1 MTDSFNT
8 LELIMFVRRLLVS
21 AVLACLAACA
31 APTSTFV
38 VDKNPNL
45 KQRTSIGSVD
55 ALDYQLMPKRESAAF
70 SATVSTQNANSTALC
85 LQQHLS
91 SEFKLPPEFISHK
104 VYTDNN
110 HSVGLI
116 NPFTKVEGITMDVVN
131 KGSSSEIKLYDNGNL
146 LSRAWKQL
154 PSKCGQGKTT
164 TLAQDTGSKTKTT
177 APAQSGVDFI
187 AASKAENKPAVAL
200 ATSTPAVIKAAPAVK
215 ATPARIIQDS
225 IPAISLQAAK
235 AVSASPSSA
244 FNVSNTAPV
253 LATAAKESSINTPV
267 AHSSFT
273 QETPEPINFV
283 ARTDAASPTEPARWD
298 RGDLTQDDMSI
309 IAPATAAVVTPAMA
323 IAAKSMASNG
333 NNNANTIKASGNRA
347 ATSSKPTTTSKAA
360 ESSKP
365 KASSKKPAESQEK
378 ATNNRGKTTAANANN
393 SKQTAKDK
401 VNNSRNKAD
410 DNKANSKNSRTKA
423 TEKADKAENTKNS
436 RTKNSKAA
444 AAEEKNSS
452 KAKNSRN
459 KAQDKDDNKTSKSKK
474 TNERNVKADKND
486 DNNKTNNKK
495 ASAKNNDSGKN
506 NKKTTQERD
515 NSSKAKASGNKSKAT
530 DKKAESAKKIPKKDK
545 AK

>member
-1 MTDSFNT
+1 
-8 LELIMFVRRLLVS
+8 MFVRRLLVS
-21 AVLACLAACA
+21 AVLASLAACA

-45 KQRTSIGSVD
+45 KQRTTIGSVD

-146 LSRAWKQL
+146 LSHAWKQL

-164 TLAQDTGSKTKTT
+164 TLAQDTDTGSKTKTA

-187 AASKAENKPAVAL
+187 AASKSENKPTVAL
-200 ATSTPAVIKAAPAVK
+200 ATSTPAVIKAVPAVK

-225 IPAISLQAAK
+225 TPALPLQAAR
-235 AVSASPSSA
+235 AVPASPSSA
-244 FNVSNTAPV
+244 FNASNTAPV

-267 AHSSFT
+267 ARSSFT
-273 QETPEPINFV
+273 QETPAPTNFV
-283 ARTDAASPTEPARWD
+283 ARTDASTSDNTRWD
-298 RGDLTQDDMSI
+298 HGDLTQDDMSI

-323 IAAKSMASNG
+323 IAAKSMASND
-333 NNNANTIKASGNRA
+333 NNNASTVKANNNRV
-347 ATSSKPTTTSKAA
+347 ATTSKPTTTSKAV
-360 ESSKP
+360 ESTKP
-365 KASSKKPAESQEK
+365 KAIASKKPAESQEK
-378 ATNNRGKTTAANANN
+378 ATNSRGKTTTANTSN

-401 VNNSRNKAD
+401 TSNSRNKAD
-410 DNKANSKNSRTKA
+410 DNKTNSKNSRTKA

-459 KAQDKDDNKTSKSKK
+459 KAQDKDDNKTSKGKK

-530 DKKAESAKKIPKKDK
+530 DKKAESAKKAPKKDK

>member
-55 ALDYQLMPKRESAAF
+55 ALDYQLMPKRDSAAF
-70 SATVSTQNANSTALC
+70 SSTVSTQNANSTALC

-91 SEFKLPPEFISHK
+91 SEFKLPPEFVSHK

-131 KGSSSEIKLYDNGNL
+131 NGSNSEIKLYDNGNL

-164 TLAQDTGSKTKTT
+164 TLAQESSSKAKP
-177 APAQSGVDFI
+177 AAKAQSGVDFI
-187 AASKAENKPAVAL
+187 AASKAETKPAVAVV
-200 ATSTPAVIKAAPAVK
+200 ANTPAVIKAAPVIK
-215 ATPARIIQDS
+215 ATPARSVKES
-225 IPAISLQAAK
+225 IPATPLQAARVMPESK
-235 AVSASPSSA
+235 TTA
-244 FNVSNTAPV
+244 FNASQNNAPKIV
-253 LATAAKESSINTPV
+253 ATAANEAAINTPLARISDTQANLNTSNFAARSDTVV
-267 AHSSFT
+267 ANNNWEH
-273 QETPEPINFV
+273 
-283 ARTDAASPTEPARWD
+283 
-298 RGDLTQDDMSI
+298 GDLTQDDMNI

-323 IAAKSMASNG
+323 VAAQKMVS
-333 NNNANTIKASGNRA
+333 NNANNAKASSSRA
-347 ATSSKPTTTSKAA
+347 VTTSKPSTSSKTVETSKA
-360 ESSKP
+360 
-365 KASSKKPAESQEK
+365 KATASKKQADSQEK
-378 ATNNRGKTTAANANN
+378 ASNSRSKTTAANQNN
-393 SKQTAKDK
+393 KQTAKDK
-401 VNNSRNKAD
+401 TASNARNKAD
-410 DNKANSKNSRTKA
+410 DNKTNS
-423 TEKADKAENTKNS
+423 
-436 RTKNSKAA
+436 
-444 AAEEKNSS
+444 
-452 KAKNSRN
+452 KNSRN
-459 KAQDKDDNKTSKSKK
+459 KATEKAETNKNSRAKNSKADSADEKNSSKTKNNRNKTQNTDDNKTSKGKK
-474 TNERNVKADKND
+474 TNERNVKADKP
-486 DNNKTNNKK
+486 DNNSKTSNKK
-495 ASAKNNDSGKN
+495 AAAKNTDSTKN

-530 DKKAESAKKIPKKDK
+530 DKKAESAKKAPKKDK

>member
-1 MTDSFNT
+1 
-8 LELIMFVRRLLVS
+8 MFVRRLLVS
-21 AVLACLAACA
+21 AVLASLAACA

-45 KQRTSIGSVD
+45 KQRTTIGSVD

-225 IPAISLQAAK
+225 TPAIPLQAAK

-244 FNVSNTAPV
+244 FNTSNTTPV
-253 LATAAKESSINTPV
+253 LATAA
-267 AHSSFT
+267 
-273 QETPEPINFV
+273 
-283 ARTDAASPTEPARWD
+283 
-298 RGDLTQDDMSI
+298 
-309 IAPATAAVVTPAMA
+309 
-323 IAAKSMASNG
+323 
-333 NNNANTIKASGNRA
+333 
-347 ATSSKPTTTSKAA
+347 
-360 ESSKP
+360 
-365 KASSKKPAESQEK
+365 
-378 ATNNRGKTTAANANN
+378 
-393 SKQTAKDK
+393 
-401 VNNSRNKAD
+401 
-410 DNKANSKNSRTKA
+410 
-423 TEKADKAENTKNS
+423 
-436 RTKNSKAA
+436 
-444 AAEEKNSS
+444 
-452 KAKNSRN
+452 
-459 KAQDKDDNKTSKSKK
+459 
-474 TNERNVKADKND
+474 
-486 DNNKTNNKK
+486 
-495 ASAKNNDSGKN
+495 
-506 NKKTTQERD
+506 
-515 NSSKAKASGNKSKAT
+515 
-530 DKKAESAKKIPKKDK
+530 
-545 AK
+545 

>member
-1 MTDSFNT
+1 
-8 LELIMFVRRLLVS
+8 MFVRRLLVS
-21 AVLACLAACA
+21 AVLASLAACA

-45 KQRTSIGSVD
+45 KQRTTIGSVD

-200 ATSTPAVIKAAPAVK
+200 AANTPAVIKAAPAVK

-225 IPAISLQAAK
+225 TPAIPLQAAK

-244 FNVSNTAPV
+244 FNTSNTTPV
-253 LATAAKESSINTPV
+253 LATAAKEPSINTPV
-267 AHSSFT
+267 VRSSFT
-273 QETPEPINFV
+273 QETPTPTNFV
-283 ARTDAASPTEPARWD
+283 ARTDASTSDSARWD
-298 RGDLTQDDMSI
+298 HGDLTQDDMNI

-323 IAAKSMASNG
+323 IAAKSMASND
-333 NNNANTIKASGNRA
+333 NNNSNANAVKASSSRT

-365 KASSKKPAESQEK
+365 KASSKKTAESQEK

-401 VNNSRNKAD
+401 
-410 DNKANSKNSRTKA
+410 AN
-423 TEKADKAENTKNS
+423 
-436 RTKNSKAA
+436 
-444 AAEEKNSS
+444 
-452 KAKNSRN
+452 NSRN
-459 KAQDKDDNKTSKSKK
+459 KAQDKDDNKTSKGKK

-530 DKKAESAKKIPKKDK
+530 DKKAESAKKTPKKDK

>member
-1 MTDSFNT
+1 
-8 LELIMFVRRLLVS
+8 MFVRRLLVC
-21 AVLACLAACA
+21 AVLASLAACA

-55 ALDYQLMPKRESAAF
+55 ALDYQLMPKRSSAAF
-70 SATVSTQNANSTALC
+70 SSTVSTQDANNTALC

-91 SEFKLPPEFISHK
+91 SEFKLPPEFVSHK

-164 TLAQDTGSKTKTT
+164 TLAQETGSGKKTKTA

-187 AASKAENKPAVAL
+187 AASKAENKPTVAL
-200 ATSTPAVIKAAPAVK
+200 AASTPAVIKAAPAIK

-225 IPAISLQAAK
+225 TPAIPLQAAQ
-235 AVSASPSSA
+235 AVSTSPSSA
-244 FNVSNTAPV
+244 FNAHNTAPV
-253 LATAAKESSINTPV
+253 LATAAKESSMNTPV
-267 AHSSFT
+267 ARSSFT
-273 QETPEPINFV
+273 QETPDPINFV

-323 IAAKSMASNG
+323 IAAKSMASYD

-347 ATSSKPTTTSKAA
+347 ATSNKPTTTSKAA

-365 KASSKKPAESQEK
+365 KASSKKPAENQEK
-378 ATNNRGKTTAANANN
+378 ATNNRGKTTTANASN

-401 VNNSRNKAD
+401 TSNSRNKAD
-410 DNKANSKNSRTKA
+410 DNKINSKSSRTKA

-459 KAQDKDDNKTSKSKK
+459 KAQDKDDNKTSKGKK

-486 DNNKTNNKK
+486 DNNKSNNKK

-530 DKKAESAKKIPKKDK
+530 DKKAESAKKAPKKDK

>member
-1 MTDSFNT
+1 
-8 LELIMFVRRLLVS
+8 MFVRRLLVS
-21 AVLACLAACA
+21 AVLASLAACA

-45 KQRTSIGSVD
+45 KQRTTIGSVD

-200 ATSTPAVIKAAPAVK
+200 AANTPAVIKAAPAVK

-225 IPAISLQAAK
+225 TPAIPLQAAK

-244 FNVSNTAPV
+244 FNTSNTTPV
-253 LATAAKESSINTPV
+253 LATAAKEPSINTPV
-267 AHSSFT
+267 TRSSFT
-273 QETPEPINFV
+273 QETPAPTNFV
-283 ARTDAASPTEPARWD
+283 ARTDASTSDSARWD
-298 RGDLTQDDMSI
+298 HGDLTQDDMSI

-323 IAAKSMASNG
+323 IAAKNMASND
-333 NNNANTIKASGNRA
+333 NSNANAVKASSSRTV
-347 ATSSKPTTTSKAA
+347 TSSKPTTTSKAA

-365 KASSKKPAESQEK
+365 KASSKKPAASQEK

-401 VNNSRNKAD
+401 ANNSRNKAD

-436 RTKNSKAA
+436 RTKSSKAA

-459 KAQDKDDNKTSKSKK
+459 KAQDKDDNKTSKGKK

-530 DKKAESAKKIPKKDK
+530 DKKAESAKKAPKKDK

>member
-1 MTDSFNT
+1 
-8 LELIMFVRRLLVS
+8 MFVRRLLVS
-21 AVLACLAACA
+21 AVLASLAACA

-45 KQRTSIGSVD
+45 KQRTTIGSVD

-225 IPAISLQAAK
+225 TPAIPLQAAK

-244 FNVSNTAPV
+244 FNTSNTAPV

-267 AHSSFT
+267 VRSSFT
-273 QETPEPINFV
+273 QETPAPTNFV
-283 ARTDAASPTEPARWD
+283 ARTDASTSDSARWD
-298 RGDLTQDDMSI
+298 HGDLTQDDMSI

-323 IAAKSMASNG
+323 IAAKSMASNV
-333 NNNANTIKASGNRA
+333 NSNANAVKASSSRV

-393 SKQTAKDK
+393 SKQTAKD
-401 VNNSRNKAD
+401 KAD

-459 KAQDKDDNKTSKSKK
+459 KAQDKDDNKTSKGKK

-530 DKKAESAKKIPKKDK
+530 DKKAESAKKAPKKDK

>member
-1 MTDSFNT
+1 
-8 LELIMFVRRLLVS
+8 MFVRRLLVS
-21 AVLACLAACA
+21 AVLASLAACA

-45 KQRTSIGSVD
+45 KQRTTIGSVD

-177 APAQSGVDFI
+177 TPAQSGVDFI

-200 ATSTPAVIKAAPAVK
+200 AASTPAVVKAAPAIK

-225 IPAISLQAAK
+225 TPAIPLQAAR
-235 AVSASPSSA
+235 AVSASPNSA
-244 FNVSNTAPV
+244 FNASNTAPV
-253 LATAAKESSINTPV
+253 LATPAKESSINIPV
-267 AHSSFT
+267 ARSSFT
-273 QETPEPINFV
+273 QETPAPINFV
-283 ARTDAASPTEPARWD
+283 ARTDAASSTEPARWD
-298 RGDLTQDDMSI
+298 HGDLTQDDMSI
-309 IAPATAAVVTPAMA
+309 IAPATAAVVTPVMA
-323 IAAKSMASNG
+323 IAAKSMASNDG
-333 NNNANTIKASGNRA
+333 NNVNTVKASSSRA
-347 ATSSKPTTTSKAA
+347 TTSSKPTTTSKAA

-393 SKQTAKDK
+393 SKQTAKD
-401 VNNSRNKAD
+401 KAD

-495 ASAKNNDSGKN
+495 ASAKNNDSGKI

-530 DKKAESAKKIPKKDK
+530 DKKAESAKKAPKKDK

>member
-1 MTDSFNT
+1 
-8 LELIMFVRRLLVS
+8 MFVRRLLVS
-21 AVLACLAACA
+21 AVLASLAACA

-45 KQRTSIGSVD
+45 KQRTTIGSVD

-200 ATSTPAVIKAAPAVK
+200 AASTPAVIKAVPAIK

-225 IPAISLQAAK
+225 TPAIPLQAAK

-244 FNVSNTAPV
+244 FNTSNTAPV

-267 AHSSFT
+267 ARSSFT
-273 QETPEPINFV
+273 QETPAPTNFV
-283 ARTDAASPTEPARWD
+283 ARTDESTSDSARWD
-298 RGDLTQDDMSI
+298 HGDLTQDDMSI

-323 IAAKSMASNG
+323 IAAKSMASND
-333 NNNANTIKASGNRA
+333 NNNSNANAVKASSSRT

-365 KASSKKPAESQEK
+365 KTSSKKPAESQEK

-401 VNNSRNKAD
+401 ANNSRNKAD

-459 KAQDKDDNKTSKSKK
+459 KAQDKDDNKTSKGKK

-530 DKKAESAKKIPKKDK
+530 DKKAESAKKAPKKDK

>member
-1 MTDSFNT
+1 
-8 LELIMFVRRLLVS
+8 MFVRRLLVS
-21 AVLACLAACA
+21 AVLASLAACA

-45 KQRTSIGSVD
+45 KQRTTIGSVD

-177 APAQSGVDFI
+177 TPAQSGVDFI

-200 ATSTPAVIKAAPAVK
+200 AASTPAVIKAVPAIK

-225 IPAISLQAAK
+225 TPAIPLQAAK

-244 FNVSNTAPV
+244 FNTSNTAPV
-253 LATAAKESSINTPV
+253 LATAAKESSINTPI
-267 AHSSFT
+267 ARSSFT
-273 QETPEPINFV
+273 QETPAPTNFV

-298 RGDLTQDDMSI
+298 HGDLTQDDMSI

-323 IAAKSMASNG
+323 IAAKSMASNDG
-333 NNNANTIKASGNRA
+333 NNVNTVKASSSRA
-347 ATSSKPTTTSKAA
+347 TTSSKPTTTSKAV
-360 ESSKP
+360 ESNKP
-365 KASSKKPAESQEK
+365 KASSKKPAENQEK
-378 ATNNRGKTTAANANN
+378 ATNNRGKTTANASN

-401 VNNSRNKAD
+401 ANNSRNKAD

-459 KAQDKDDNKTSKSKK
+459 KAQDKDDNKTSKGKK

-515 NSSKAKASGNKSKAT
+515 NNSKAKASGNKSKAT
-530 DKKAESAKKIPKKDK
+530 DKKAESAKKPPKKDK

>member
-1 MTDSFNT
+1 
-8 LELIMFVRRLLVS
+8 MFVRRLLVS
-21 AVLACLAACA
+21 AVLASLAACA

-45 KQRTSIGSVD
+45 KQRTTIGSVD

-131 KGSSSEIKLYDNGNL
+131 KGSTSEIKLYDNGNL

-177 APAQSGVDFI
+177 TPAQSGVDFI

-200 ATSTPAVIKAAPAVK
+200 AASTPAVIKAVPAIK

-225 IPAISLQAAK
+225 TPAIPLQAART
-235 AVSASPSSA
+235 VSASPSSA
-244 FNVSNTAPV
+244 FNASNTAPV
-253 LATAAKESSINTPV
+253 LATAAKESSINMPPV
-267 AHSSFT
+267 ARSSFT
-273 QETPEPINFV
+273 QETPAPTNFV
-283 ARTDAASPTEPARWD
+283 ARTDANTSDNTRWD
-298 RGDLTQDDMSI
+298 HGDLTQDDMSI
-309 IAPATAAVVTPAMA
+309 IAPATAAVITPAMA
-323 IAAKSMASNG
+323 IAAKSMVSND
-333 NNNANTIKASGNRA
+333 NNTNTVKASSNRV
-347 ATSSKPTTTSKAA
+347 ATNSKPTTTSKAV
-360 ESSKP
+360 ESTKP
-365 KASSKKPAESQEK
+365 KASSKKPTESQEK
-378 ATNNRGKTTAANANN
+378 ATNNRGKTTTANASN

-401 VNNSRNKAD
+401 TSNSRNKAD
-410 DNKANSKNSRTKA
+410 DNKTNSKNTRTKA
-423 TEKADKAENTKNS
+423 TEKADKAENTKNN

-459 KAQDKDDNKTSKSKK
+459 KVQDKDDNKTVKGKK

-486 DNNKTNNKK
+486 DNSKTNNKK
-495 ASAKNNDSGKN
+495 ASAKNNDSSKN
-506 NKKTTQERD
+506 NKKATQERD
-515 NSSKAKASGNKSKAT
+515 NSSKAKASGNKSKTT
-530 DKKAESAKKIPKKDK
+530 DKKAESAKNTPKKDK

>member
-55 ALDYQLMPKRESAAF
+55 ALDYQLMPKRDSAAF
-70 SATVSTQNANSTALC
+70 SSTVSTQNANSTALC

-91 SEFKLPPEFISHK
+91 SEFKLPPEFVSHK

-131 KGSSSEIKLYDNGNL
+131 KGSNSEIKLYDNGNL

-164 TLAQDTGSKTKTT
+164 TLAQESSSKAKP
-177 APAQSGVDFI
+177 AAKAQSGVDFI
-187 AASKAENKPAVAL
+187 AASKAETKPAVAVV
-200 ATSTPAVIKAAPAVK
+200 ANTPAVIKAAPVIK
-215 ATPARIIQDS
+215 ATPARSVKES
-225 IPAISLQAAK
+225 IPATPLQAARVMPESK
-235 AVSASPSSA
+235 TTA
-244 FNVSNTAPV
+244 FNASQNNAPKIV
-253 LATAAKESSINTPV
+253 ATAANEAAINTPLARISDTQANLNTSNFAARSDTVV
-267 AHSSFT
+267 ANNNWEH
-273 QETPEPINFV
+273 
-283 ARTDAASPTEPARWD
+283 
-298 RGDLTQDDMSI
+298 GDLTQDDMNI

-323 IAAKSMASNG
+323 VAAQKMVS
-333 NNNANTIKASGNRA
+333 NNANNAKASSSRA
-347 ATSSKPTTTSKAA
+347 VTTSKPSTSSKAVETSKA
-360 ESSKP
+360 
-365 KASSKKPAESQEK
+365 KATASKKQADSQEK
-378 ATNNRGKTTAANANN
+378 ASNSRSKTTAANQNN
-393 SKQTAKDK
+393 KQTAKDK
-401 VNNSRNKAD
+401 TASNARNKAD
-410 DNKANSKNSRTKA
+410 DNKTNSKNSRA
-423 TEKADKAENTKNS
+423 
-436 RTKNSKAA
+436 KNSKADSA
-444 AAEEKNSS
+444 DEKNSS
-452 KAKNSRN
+452 KTKNNRN
-459 KAQDKDDNKTSKSKK
+459 KSQNTDDNKTSKGKK

-486 DNNKTNNKK
+486 DNKTNSKK

-506 NKKTTQERD
+506 NKKATQERD
-515 NSSKAKASGNKSKAT
+515 NSSKAKASGTKNKAT
-530 DKKAESAKKIPKKDK
+530 DKKAEPAKKTPKKDK